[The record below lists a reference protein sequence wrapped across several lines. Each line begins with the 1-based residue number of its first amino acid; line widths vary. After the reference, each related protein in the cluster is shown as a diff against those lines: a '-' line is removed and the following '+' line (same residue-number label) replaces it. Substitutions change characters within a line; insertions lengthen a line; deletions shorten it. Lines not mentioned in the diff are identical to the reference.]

1 MAPITLQD
9 GVALSV
15 PLAQPMQHEGHVTG
29 KPGRG
34 VLSSPVLGCPPAIP
48 LAMTVSVPKQCDMN
62 TQNKD
67 LNGQHMVA
75 NPRMRFFFRLSI
87 GGVTNLLLQEEEVGE
102 TELLFLSSCNDRCYG
117 HNSHCSQRFMVTP
130 EEEQSPS
137 REKSVTKY
145 LPLHLHLLQK
155 YPPKQ
160 CQWAQLGYPYE
171 EPKERQN

>member
-48 LAMTVSVPKQCDMN
+48 LAMTVSVPERCDMN

-67 LNGQHMVA
+67 LSGQHMVA
-75 NPRMRFFFRLSI
+75 NPRMRVFFRLSI

-130 EEEQSPS
+130 EEEQSPWALLILGADKLS
-137 REKSVTKY
+137 SSEIQAEETSKRD
-145 LPLHLHLLQK
+145 PLHLLLPQAK
-155 YPPKQ
+155 H
-160 CQWAQLGYPYE
+160 
-171 EPKERQN
+171 